1 MPLRV
6 TVQEVS
12 NAVDGWI
19 SLAPHDH
26 ASPLFHKEVK
36 ISSIELLSS
45 LGVAEVPSADS
56 HYAAKLYDAIL
67 LYSHAVTVALPR
79 SLHSGREVLDI
90 MRNISFQG
98 KGGRIQL
105 DPDGEQMESIS
116 VASYQV
122 VDSHL
127 VTVEVGIYEHSSG
140 CYKEVVPKGSM
151 LWPGGGGEVPSA
163 LGTQTNKKAFVYAV
177 YTAK

>member
-1 MPLRV
+1 M
-6 TVQEVS
+6 
-12 NAVDGWI
+12 
-19 SLAPHDH
+19 
-26 ASPLFHKEVK
+26 
-36 ISSIELLSS
+36 SSIELLSS

-56 HYAAKLYDAIL
+56 RSSHYAAKLYDSIL

-79 SLHSGREVLDI
+79 LLRSGREALDI